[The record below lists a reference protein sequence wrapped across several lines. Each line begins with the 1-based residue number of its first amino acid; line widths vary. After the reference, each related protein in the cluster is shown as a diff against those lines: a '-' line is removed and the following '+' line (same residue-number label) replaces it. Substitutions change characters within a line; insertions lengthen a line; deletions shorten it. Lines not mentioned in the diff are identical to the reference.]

1 MTAKCK
7 LSLLVLI
14 MFIYRLFV
22 NPIFFLT
29 MVQFNPSLAT
39 ASCQVAKKNAYL
51 NKPAFL
57 DLFTASQLGNGH
69 KCDLQHQWRIFFLIE
84 CNKFHVCLNWRM
96 RVSQNLDL
104 MDFFA
109 NSFHLSFLL
118 LFYVYFCCC
127 PLYLHSSLWNCD
139 WLTLY
144 DNKGYNSLIFCQKFC
159 VYK

>member
-22 NPIFFLT
+22 NPIFFYHGT
-29 MVQFNPSLAT
+29 IQPFNGD
-39 ASCQVAKKNAYL
+39 CQLPGSEKNAFL

-57 DLFTASQLGNGH
+57 DQFTASQLGNGY

-84 CNKFHVCLNWRM
+84 CNKFHVYLNWRM

-104 MDFFA
+104 MDFLQI
-109 NSFHLSFLL
+109 LSIFLSC
-118 LFYVYFCCC
+118 YFFM
-127 PLYLHSSLWNCD
+127 S
-139 WLTLY
+139 
-144 DNKGYNSLIFCQKFC
+144 IFVVAHFIFILPYGT
-159 VYK
+159 VTG

>member
-22 NPIFFLT
+22 NPIFFLPWYNST
-29 MVQFNPSLAT
+29 LQWRLPA
-39 ASCQVAKKNAYL
+39 ARQRKKCIF

-84 CNKFHVCLNWRM
+84 CNKFHFYLNWRM
-96 RVSQNLDL
+96 RVSQNLNL

-118 LFYVYFCCC
+118 TFLRLVLLL
-127 PLYLHSSLWNCD
+127 PTLSSFFPMEL
-139 WLTLY
+139 
-144 DNKGYNSLIFCQKFC
+144 
-159 VYK
+159 

>member
-22 NPIFFLT
+22 NPIFFYHGT
-29 MVQFNPSLAT
+29 IQPFNGD
-39 ASCQVAKKNAYL
+39 CQLPGSEKNAFL

-57 DLFTASQLGNGH
+57 DQFTTSQLGNGY

-127 PLYLHSSLWNCD
+127 SLYLHSSLWNCD

-144 DNKGYNSLIFCQKFC
+144 DNKGYNSRIFCQKFC